1 MYKLKDKKYINI
13 INMYNFI
20 LSFFSK
26 KQPSQ
31 FTKEFRKGYKNAWID
46 NIRDYTP

>member
-1 MYKLKDKKYINI
+1 
-13 INMYNFI
+13 MYNYI

-26 KQPSQ
+26 KQPCH
-31 FTKEFRKGYKNAWID
+31 FNKEFRKGYKNAWID